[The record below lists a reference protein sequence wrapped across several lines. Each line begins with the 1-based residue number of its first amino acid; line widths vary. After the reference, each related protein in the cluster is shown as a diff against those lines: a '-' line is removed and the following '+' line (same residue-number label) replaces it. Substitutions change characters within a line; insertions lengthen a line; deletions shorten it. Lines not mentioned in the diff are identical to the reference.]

1 MQKQGLD
8 ALKKMALMAKNRLRN
23 KVRENDN
30 KALQKGDRFKVLFG
44 EGVDIKSKIITKED
58 AKLYGKVKQ
67 RLDENEDIV
76 NPLAKLI
83 DYKIFNKLNDS
94 EKERYLLVLVNKYKQ
109 YKIKYYDERIK
120 EVI

>member
-1 MQKQGLD
+1 MQKQGID
-8 ALKKMALMAKNRLRN
+8 ALKRMALMAKNRLRN

-44 EGVDIKSKIITKED
+44 ECVDIKCKIITKED
-58 AKLYGKVKQ
+58 AKLYNRVKQ
-67 RLDENEDIV
+67 MLDENEDVV

-83 DYKIFNKLNDS
+83 DYKIFNKLNEE

-109 YKIKYYDERIK
+109 YKIKYYDEKIK

>member
-1 MQKQGLD
+1 MQKQGID
-8 ALKKMALMAKNRLRN
+8 ALKRMALMAKNRLRN

-30 KALQKGDRFKVLFG
+30 KTLQKGDRFKVLFG

-67 RLDENEDIV
+67 MLDENEDVV

-83 DYKIFNKLNDS
+83 DYKIYNKLNDT

>member
-1 MQKQGLD
+1 MQKQGID

-30 KALQKGDRFKVLFG
+30 KTLQKGDRFKVLFG

-67 RLDENEDIV
+67 MLDENEDIV

>member
-30 KALQKGDRFKVLFG
+30 KTLQKGDRFKVLFG

-67 RLDENEDIV
+67 MLDENEDIV

-94 EKERYLLVLVNKYKQ
+94 EKERYLLILINKYKQ

>member
-30 KALQKGDRFKVLFG
+30 KTLQKGDRFKVLFG

-67 RLDENEDIV
+67 MLDENEDIV

>member
-1 MQKQGLD
+1 MQKQGID
-8 ALKKMALMAKNRLRN
+8 ALKRMALMAKNRLRN

-30 KALQKGDRFKVLFG
+30 KTLQKGDRFKVLFG

-67 RLDENEDIV
+67 MLDENEDVV

-83 DYKIFNKLNDS
+83 DYKIYNKLNDT

-120 EVI
+120 QVI

>member
-1 MQKQGLD
+1 MQKQGID
-8 ALKKMALMAKNRLRN
+8 ALKRMALMAKNRLRN

-30 KALQKGDRFKVLFG
+30 KTLQKGDRFKVLFG

-67 RLDENEDIV
+67 MLDENEDIV

>member
-1 MQKQGLD
+1 MQKQGID
-8 ALKKMALMAKNRLRN
+8 ALKRMALMAKNRLRN

-67 RLDENEDIV
+67 MLDENEDVV

-83 DYKIFNKLNDS
+83 DYKIYNKLNDS

>member
-1 MQKQGLD
+1 MQKQGID
-8 ALKKMALMAKNRLRN
+8 ALKRMALMAKNRLRN

-44 EGVDIKSKIITKED
+44 EGVDIKCKIITKED
-58 AKLYGKVKQ
+58 AKLYNRVKQ
-67 RLDENEDIV
+67 MLDENEDVV

-83 DYKIFNKLNDS
+83 DYKIFNKLNEE

-109 YKIKYYDERIK
+109 YKIKYYDEKIK

>member
-1 MQKQGLD
+1 MQKQGID
-8 ALKKMALMAKNRLRN
+8 ALKRMALMAKNRLRN

-67 RLDENEDIV
+67 MLDENEDVV

-83 DYKIFNKLNDS
+83 DYKIYNKLNDT

-120 EVI
+120 QVI

>member
-30 KALQKGDRFKVLFG
+30 KTLQKGDRFKVLFG
-44 EGVDIKSKIITKED
+44 EGVDIKSKLITKED

-67 RLDENEDIV
+67 MLDENEDIV

>member
-30 KALQKGDRFKVLFG
+30 KTLQKGDRFKVLFG

-67 RLDENEDIV
+67 MLDENEDIV

-83 DYKIFNKLNDS
+83 DYKIFNQLNDS

>member
-1 MQKQGLD
+1 MQKQGID

-67 RLDENEDIV
+67 MLDENEDIV

>member
-67 RLDENEDIV
+67 MLDENEDIV

>member
-67 RLDENEDIV
+67 MLDENEDIV

-109 YKIKYYDERIK
+109 YKIK
-120 EVI
+120 